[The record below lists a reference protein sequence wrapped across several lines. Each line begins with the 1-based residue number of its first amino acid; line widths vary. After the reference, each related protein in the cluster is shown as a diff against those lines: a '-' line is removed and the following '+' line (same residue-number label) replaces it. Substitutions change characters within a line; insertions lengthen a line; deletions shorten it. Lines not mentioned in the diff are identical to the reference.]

1 MKTQK
6 IKLPKSIAGLFFIM
20 ILIGLLFSSCEDYPK
35 HGTTLDDN
43 TEAEIFTIGPEGAI
57 ILAQNNEVFIRIPE
71 GAVVVP
77 TELKINYKK
86 GVKYESYILM
96 EKSFSIS
103 IVDQQL
109 LKPITLRLSY
119 SPEELCLGS
128 NDEHCLQIYA
138 FRNNNGSIHKSD
150 CFSPVG
156 ECCIDENN
164 KTVEACFEELG
175 NFVVGIKH

>member
-1 MKTQK
+1 MRTQT
-6 IKLPKSIAGLFFIM
+6 IQLLKLKAGLLIIMTFIC
-20 ILIGLLFSSCEDYPK
+20 LVFSACEKYPQYDK
-35 HGTTLDDN
+35 TIDN
-43 TEAEIFTIGPEGAI
+43 NPNTEIFTIGPEGTTITAH
-57 ILAQNNEVFIRIPE
+57 NNEVFIRIPE

-96 EKSFSIS
+96 EKSYSIS
-103 IVDQQL
+103 IVNQQL

-119 SPEELCLGS
+119 SPGELCLGS

-138 FRNNNGSIHKSD
+138 YRNNNGTIHKSD
-150 CFSPVG
+150 LFSPVG
-156 ECCIDENN
+156 DCCVDTNN
-164 KTVEACFEELG
+164 ETIEACFEELG

>member
-1 MKTQK
+1 MRTQK
-6 IKLPKSIAGLFFIM
+6 IKLPKSRAGLFFIM
-20 ILIGLLFSSCEDYPK
+20 ILIGLVFSACEKYPK
-35 HGTTLDDN
+35 YDITLNDN
-43 TEAEIFTIGPEGAI
+43 TEAEVFTIGPEGATI
-57 ILAQNNEVFIRIPE
+57 TALNNEVFIRIPE
-71 GAVVVP
+71 GAVVET
-77 TELKINYKK
+77 TELRINYKK

-119 SPEELCLGS
+119 SPGELCLGS

-150 CFSPVG
+150 CFSPIG
-156 ECCIDENN
+156 ECCVDTNN
-164 KTVEACFEELG
+164 ETVEACFEELG
-175 NFVVGIKH
+175 NFVVGIKR